1 LNRLITPE
9 EHADGIIASLN
20 KHYTEALMSL
30 NRYAKRRDENEES
43 IVNALEAI
51 GCTVVRLDSPVDLLC
66 GRGGTNILLEC
77 KMPKGRNTKPQQRFF
92 SGWKGQARVVRT
104 PEEAI
109 EAVTALTVPNAY

>member
-1 LNRLITPE
+1 MNRLITPE

-51 GCTVVRLDSPVDLLC
+51 GCTVVRLDTPVDLLC
-66 GRGGTNILLEC
+66 GRGGKNILLEC
-77 KMPKGRNTKPQQRFF
+77 KMPKGRLTKPQREFHAE
-92 SGWKGQARVVRT
+92 WKGQVRVVTT

-109 EAVTALTVPNAY
+109 EAVQALTVGNAY